1 MATMQPEVTTSI
13 IKSDRMGRTQYRA
26 QYKAAV
32 LAAFEASGLS
42 GPAFA
47 RECGITYS
55 TFASW
60 VTKVRKSKTTPE
72 ASLSSTSFL
81 VAEIDEDSPS
91 GSSALEVTLSSG
103 ARIRVANLAQVH
115 LLAELLKTLA

>member
-1 MATMQPEVTTSI
+1 MATMQDEVTTSI
-13 IKSDRMGRTQYRA
+13 IKSDRIGRPRYQA
-26 QYKAAV
+26 QYKAEV
-32 LAAFEASGLS
+32 LAAYETSGLS

-47 RECGITYS
+47 RECGIKYS

-103 ARIRVANLAQVH
+103 ASIRVANLAQVH